1 MGLFDSAT
9 STSTTTKYPKYNEG
23 QSALLA
29 KLIQRANAGL
39 TTGAEKYSGD
49 MYAKE
54 NPYETSYMNWD
65 SPQAKTI
72 QAALDT
78 VLSGK
83 AAYDIN
89 EQTTQDYWDKY
100 MAPMVAKQQRALN
113 EQYAPGIFSGGRDI
127 AQGEFSAGVTGE
139 YGKLQYAD
147 ELARRTALTEAA
159 NRQANTV
166 NTAYANEATR
176 EKNTAEMARS
186 IEEAKLAGD
195 YQRWMSGEADA
206 NGVVNQSANPYR
218 LLALSLLGTSPY
230 VYGSNVDSIGSGLGY
245 GALTGLSSGL
255 GSLAASGLASL
266 GTSGLNSLLAKLF
279 SSGSGFSLS
288 DSDLSSL
295 LSSNNYLSS
304 YDDLFSGVGGT
315 DYGTDYDFSD
325 WLSTSEW

>member
-9 STSTTTKYPKYNEG
+9 STSTTTVNPKYNEG

-127 AQGEFSAGVTGE
+127 AQGEFSTGVTGE

-176 EKNTAEMARS
+176 EKSAAEMARS

-218 LLALSLLGTSPY
+218 SLALSLLGTSPY
-230 VYGSNVDSIGSGLGY
+230 VYGSNVDSTGSGLGY

-255 GSLAASGLASL
+255 GSLASSGLSGLASL
-266 GTSGLNSLLAKLF
+266 GTSGLNALLAKLF
-279 SSGSGFSLS
+279 SSGGSTDALT
-288 DSDLSSL
+288 DY
-295 LSSNNYLSS
+295 YLSNAGS
-304 YDDLFSGVGGT
+304 LGDLTGVEDV
-315 DYGTDYDFSD
+315 DYSF
-325 WLSTSEW
+325 LRF